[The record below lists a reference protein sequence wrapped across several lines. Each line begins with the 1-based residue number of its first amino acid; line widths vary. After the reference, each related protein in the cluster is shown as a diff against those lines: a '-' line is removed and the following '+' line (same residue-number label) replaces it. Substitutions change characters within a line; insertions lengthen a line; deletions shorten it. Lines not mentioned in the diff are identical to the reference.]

1 MSLAMISAIKLLA
14 DKNIEDTVKALSVK
28 FQFEFSDAMA
38 FVMNEMT
45 VEEPVKKTKKV
56 KKAVDPDKPKRAATG
71 YLTYSKE
78 LREQVKADLTA
89 KLEGDDKL
97 KPQAIV
103 KELGARWKALSEDEQ
118 TEWNAKAKAA
128 SSSSDEE

>member
-28 FQFEFSDAMA
+28 FNFEFSDAMA
-38 FVMNEMT
+38 FVMNEMP

-56 KKAVDPDKPKRAATG
+56 KKADDKPKRATTG

-103 KELGARWKALSEDEQ
+103 KELGARWKDLSEDDQ
-118 TEWNAKAKAA
+118 KEWNAKAKAA